1 MREFG
6 LHSLAPVARAHTL
19 GLQGTLP
26 GVANLQ
32 STSEWEGW
40 KPRCSGLSSKP
51 GMCVEIQPKSGMVV
65 HACHFSTEKIRQG
78 AGYEFQAT
86 LGSIEML
93 LKERITKWGPFPW
106 AKYFPII
113 SIPSFPVALSGV

>member
-6 LHSLAPVARAHTL
+6 LSKYNSLAPVARAHMC

-40 KPRCSGLSSKP
+40 KPRCSRLSSKP

-65 HACHFSTEKIRQG
+65 HACHFSTEKMRQG
-78 AGYEFQAT
+78 VV
-86 LGSIEML
+86 ML
-93 LKERITKWGPFPW
+93 
-106 AKYFPII
+106 
-113 SIPSFPVALSGV
+113 

>member
-1 MREFG
+1 MVEVPENGRQRTARSGKGTLETVAAAPDCSQLCTLEEKEKTFMREFG

-32 STSEWEGW
+32 STLEQESW

-51 GMCVEIQPKSGMVV
+51 GMCVEIQPKSGLVV
-65 HACHFSTEKIRQG
+65 HACHFNTEKMRQG
-78 AGYEFQAT
+78 G
-86 LGSIEML
+86 L
-93 LKERITKWGPFPW
+93 
-106 AKYFPII
+106 
-113 SIPSFPVALSGV
+113 